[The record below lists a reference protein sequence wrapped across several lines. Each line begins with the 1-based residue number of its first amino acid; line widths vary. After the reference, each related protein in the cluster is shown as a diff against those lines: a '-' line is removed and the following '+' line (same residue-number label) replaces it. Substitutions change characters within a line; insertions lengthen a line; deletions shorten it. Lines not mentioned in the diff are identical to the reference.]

1 MEVIRTYLD
10 NLFSALPDTPA
21 SRRAKEELWG
31 MMEDKYQELKEQGLP
46 ENQIIG
52 TVISQFGNLEELRET
67 LGLEQPYATAP
78 APQPQ
83 PAGIPMSFAQA
94 RECLTTYRRSSRG
107 IGMGVALCIL
117 AVMPLFVLMGL
128 FELGLLLPEGL
139 AVALGL
145 GALFVLVAAA
155 VVLFI
160 FYGTRLSPYA
170 PWKTNGVQLEQA
182 GLDWARQQKNLLSRY
197 FPLRIALGV
206 VLCILSVVPLL
217 ITGILMDGT
226 PWEDGAVLMA
236 LSGLFVIVAVGVY
249 QFISVGMMDGCCK
262 MLLGELDTGPAVS
275 PVDAKTGKK
284 VPTVVDIVAQIYW
297 PLVLIAYLL
306 WSFLTF
312 DWWITWILWPIAGIL
327 FGIFAGV
334 AESVAKRKAY
344 RENKF

>member
-10 NLFSALPDTPA
+10 NLFSTLPDTPA

-31 MMEDKYQELKEQGLP
+31 MMEDKYQELKDQGLP

-67 LGLEQPYATAP
+67 LGLEQPYAAAP
-78 APQPQ
+78 PPQLH
-83 PAGIPMSFAQA
+83 PAGLPMSYAQA
-94 RECLTTYRRSSRG
+94 QECLTTYRRASRG
-107 IGMGVALCIL
+107 IGIGVVLCIL
-117 AVMPLFVLMGL
+117 AVMPLFVLLGL
-128 FELGLLLPEGL
+128 FELELLSEGL

-160 FYGTRLSPYA
+160 FYGPQLSPYEK
-170 PWKTNGVQLEQA
+170 WKTDGAVLEQEGVA
-182 GLDWARQQKNLLSRY
+182 WARQQKALHSRY

-217 ITGILMDGT
+217 ITAILTEGT
-226 PWEDGAVLMA
+226 YFQDGAALLSLSVLFP
-236 LSGLFVIVAVGVY
+236 LVAVGVY
-249 QFISVGMMDGCCK
+249 QYIRVGMVDSCCK
-262 MLLGELDTGPAVS
+262 MLLGELDTGPALS
-275 PVDAKTGKK
+275 PVDVKTGKK

-297 PLVLIAYLL
+297 PLIVIAYLI

-312 DWWITWILWPIAGIL
+312 DWRITWIIWPIAGIA

-334 AESVAKRKAY
+334 TESIAKRKAY
-344 RENKF
+344 QKNEP

>member
-10 NLFSALPDTPA
+10 NLFSTLPDTPA

-31 MMEDKYQELKEQGLP
+31 MMEDKYQELKDQGLP

-67 LGLEQPYATAP
+67 LGLEQPYAAAP
-78 APQPQ
+78 PPQLH
-83 PAGIPMSFAQA
+83 PAGLPMSFAQA
-94 RECLTTYRRSSRG
+94 QECLTTYRRASRG
-107 IGMGVALCIL
+107 IGIGVVLCIL
-117 AVMPLFVLMGL
+117 AVMPLFVLLGL
-128 FELGLLLPEGL
+128 FELELLSEGL

-160 FYGTRLSPYA
+160 FYGPQLSPYEK
-170 PWKTNGVQLEQA
+170 WKTNGAVLEQEGVA
-182 GLDWARQQKNLLSRY
+182 WARQQKALQSRY

-217 ITGILMDGT
+217 ITAILTEGT
-226 PWEDGAVLMA
+226 YFQDGAALLSLSVLFP
-236 LSGLFVIVAVGVY
+236 LVAVGVY
-249 QFISVGMMDGCCK
+249 QFIRAGMVDSCCK
-262 MLLGELDTGPAVS
+262 MLLGELDTGPALS
-275 PVDAKTGKK
+275 PVDVKTGKK
-284 VPTVVDIVAQIYW
+284 IPTVVDIVAQIYW
-297 PLVLIAYLL
+297 PLIVIAYLI

-312 DWWITWILWPIAGIL
+312 DWWITWIIWPIAGIA

-334 AESVAKRKAY
+334 TESIAKRKAY
-344 RENKF
+344 QKNEP

>member
-10 NLFSALPDTPA
+10 NLFSALPDTPQT
-21 SRRAKEELWG
+21 RRAKEELWG
-31 MMEDKYQELKEQGLP
+31 MMEDKYQELKDQGLP

-52 TVISQFGNLEELRET
+52 TVISQFGNLDELRET
-67 LGLEQPYATAP
+67 LGLEQPCAVAP

-94 RECLTTYRRSSRG
+94 RECLDTYRRTSRG
-107 IGMGVALCIL
+107 IGIGVALCIL

-128 FELGLLLPEGL
+128 FELGLLPEGL

-145 GALFVLVAAA
+145 GVLFVLVAAA

-160 FYGTRLSPYA
+160 FYGTQLSPYEK
-170 PWKTNGVQLEQA
+170 WKTNGAVLEQEGMAWA
-182 GLDWARQQKNLLSRY
+182 GQQKKLLGRY

-206 VLCILSVVPLL
+206 VLCILSVVPMLV
-217 ITGILMDGT
+217 TGILVDGA
-226 PWEDGAVLMA
+226 PFEDGAVLMA
-236 LSGLFVIVAVGVY
+236 LSVLFPLVAVGVY
-249 QFISVGMMDGCCK
+249 QFIRAGMVDSCCK

-297 PLVLIAYLL
+297 PLMVIVYLV
-306 WSFLTF
+306 WSFLTW

-334 AESVAKRKAY
+334 SESIAKRKAY
-344 RENKF
+344 REKQL